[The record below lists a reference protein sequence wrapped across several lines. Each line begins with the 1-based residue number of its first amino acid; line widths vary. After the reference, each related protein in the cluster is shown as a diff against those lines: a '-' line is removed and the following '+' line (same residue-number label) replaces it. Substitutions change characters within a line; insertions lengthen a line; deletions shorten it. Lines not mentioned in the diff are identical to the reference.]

1 MTDILQVKHLEKKFG
16 HLTAV
21 GDLSFE
27 VKQGE
32 ILGLM
37 GPNGAGK
44 TTVFNLL
51 TGVFKPDNGSITFE
65 GKDITQETPHKR
77 CRRGIGR
84 TYQIPQ
90 PFEKMTVFENLLVC
104 AVHGGRMRERQ
115 AKPHVDSILE
125 QIKLYERRDGFAGGL
140 SLLDRKRLELGK
152 SLATRPK
159 LVLIDEVAGGL
170 TEKEAEELLAIVKD
184 IQQQGIT
191 IIWIEHILMMMSE
204 GGVDRLL
211 VIADGGRRL
220 QCGLPGEVMCSQDVL
235 ECYLGAEEEECQ

>member
-1 MTDILQVKHLEKKFG
+1 LQKNFG
-16 HLTAV
+16 QLTAV

-51 TGVFKPDNGSITFE
+51 TGVFKPNHGSIFFN
-65 GKDITQETPHKR
+65 GQDITQEAPHER
-77 CRRGIGR
+77 CRLGIGR

-104 AVHGGRMRERQ
+104 AVHGGRMREKQ
-115 AKPHVDSILE
+115 AKPYVDEILNE
-125 QIKLYERRDGFAGGL
+125 TDLYDYRNDFSGGL

-152 SLATRPK
+152 ALATNPK
-159 LVLIDEVAGGL
+159 LILIDEVAGGL
-170 TEKEAEELLAIVKD
+170 TEKEAEKLLLIVKG
-184 IQQQGIT
+184 IQQRGVT

-211 VIADGGRRL
+211 VIAEGGRRL
-220 QCGLPGEVMCSQDVL
+220 QCGLPAEVMGSKDVL
-235 ECYLGAEEEECQ
+235 ECYLGAEEE

>member
-1 MTDILQVKHLEKKFG
+1 MTDLLVARNLTKKFG

-27 VKQGE
+27 VRQGE

-51 TGVFKPDNGSITFE
+51 TGVFQPNGGSIEFE
-65 GKDITQETPHKR
+65 GTDITSVAPARR
-77 CRRGIGR
+77 CRLGIGR
-84 TYQIPQ
+84 TYQIPR
-90 PFEKMTVFENLLVC
+90 PFEKMSVFENMLVC
-104 AVHGGRMRERQ
+104 AVHGGGMSERVGRDY
-115 AKPHVDSILE
+115 VDDALNLIE
-125 QIKLYERRDGFAGGL
+125 LYDRRNDLSGAM

-152 SLATRPK
+152 ALSTDPK

-170 TEKEAEELLAIVKD
+170 TEKESELLLAIVKK
-184 IQQQGIT
+184 IQQRGVT
-191 IIWIEHILMMMSE
+191 IVWIEHILMMMSE

-211 VIADGGRRL
+211 CIAEGGRHL
-220 QCGLPGEVMCSQDVL
+220 TCGDPGEVMCSPEV
-235 ECYLGAEEEECQ
+235 EACYLGVEED

>member
-1 MTDILQVKHLEKKFG
+1 MTDLLVARNLTKKFG

-27 VKQGE
+27 VRQGE

-51 TGVFKPDNGSITFE
+51 TGVFQPNGGSIEFE
-65 GKDITQETPHKR
+65 GTDITSVAPARR
-77 CRRGIGR
+77 CRLGIGR
-84 TYQIPQ
+84 TYQIPR
-90 PFEKMTVFENLLVC
+90 PFEKMSVFENLLVC
-104 AVHGGRMRERQ
+104 AVHGGGMSERVGRDY
-115 AKPHVDSILE
+115 VDDVLNLIE
-125 QIKLYERRDGFAGGL
+125 LYDRRNDLSGAM

-152 SLATRPK
+152 ALSTDPK

-170 TEKEAEELLAIVKD
+170 TEKESELLLAIVKK
-184 IQQQGIT
+184 IQQRGVT
-191 IIWIEHILMMMSE
+191 IVWIEHILMMMSE

-211 VIADGGRRL
+211 CIAEGGRHL
-220 QCGLPGEVMCSQDVL
+220 TCGDPGEVMCSPEV
-235 ECYLGAEEEECQ
+235 EACYLGVEED

>member
-1 MTDILQVKHLEKKFG
+1 MVDILEVKNLQKNFG

-51 TGVFKPDNGSITFE
+51 TGVYRPDRGSILFN
-65 GKDITQETPHKR
+65 GQDITEKTPHER
-77 CRRGIGR
+77 CRLGLGR

-104 AVHGGRMRERQ
+104 AVHGGRMSEKQ
-115 AKPHVDSILE
+115 AKPYVDDILD
-125 QIKLYERRDGFAGGL
+125 QIKLSKYRNDFSGGL
-140 SLLDRKRLELGK
+140 SLLNRKRLELGK
-152 SLATRPK
+152 ALATRPK

-170 TEKEAEELLAIVKD
+170 TEKESEELLLIVKG

-220 QCGLPGEVMCSQDVL
+220 QCGLPAEVMSSQDVQ
-235 ECYLGAEEEECQ
+235 ECYLGAEEE